1 MKTINIAGTS
11 YPLKYG
17 YGAFRLLGEYWN
29 QKGIQGV
36 IKVFNENFTNMDK
49 EQEFDALNKIGDLV
63 NAGIENAG
71 GETIERDEIL
81 QEVMFK
87 DAEKLQIVMDEFV
100 KSIPGA
106 ENGKKKV
113 SQKKPPRTKAKKK

>member
-36 IKVFNENFTNMDK
+36 IKVFNESFANMDK

-100 KSIPGA
+100 NSIPGA

>member
-87 DAEKLQIVMDEFV
+87 DAEKLQTVMDEFV

>member
-36 IKVFNENFTNMDK
+36 IKVFNESFANMDK

>member
-36 IKVFNENFTNMDK
+36 IKVFNESFANMDK

-87 DAEKLQIVMDEFV
+87 DAEKLQTVMDEFV